1 MEWKEKVNNVQAS
14 IRELDFDTQ
23 THLDDLEIALVLM
36 SKLPELFSRLE
47 KKDKTTLLQIMAK
60 KVIIDSEGEIV
71 DHELHSPFL
80 YLSTL
85 ADSICDKSEEGYGSE
100 HVRFGPQRVTILVAL
115 FCNIYISKRDEVR
128 FQ

>member
-1 MEWKEKVNNVQAS
+1 VITSNVQAS

-23 THLDDLEIALVLM
+23 IHLDDLEIALVLM
-36 SKLPELFSRLE
+36 SKLPELYSRLE

-85 ADSICDKSEEGYGSE
+85 ADSISDKSEEGYGSE
-100 HVRFGPQRVTILVAL
+100 HVRFGPSFTGEPMVNAAPGFF
-115 FCNIYISKRDEVR
+115 FCHM
-128 FQ
+128 